1 MGMFTGF
8 GLSRASNNGDFYDHL
23 DLIIIT
29 TNLVNIIIILTK
41 SPVPV
46 KINNLTQ
53 VIATMTSSAVAKLL
67 EGLNFLSSI
76 FSNKSKDKL
85 NLIVYHLHHVLFYQV
100 ISHLCYTDRASMTT
114 PSEVVVKQGVFAS
127 VCFTLN

>member
-8 GLSRASNNGDFYDHL
+8 GLSRASNNGDFYDHF

-46 KINNLTQ
+46 KINNPTQ

-85 NLIVYHLHHVLFYQV
+85 NLIEYHLHQAF
-100 ISHLCYTDRASMTT
+100 SHIFYTDRASMTT
-114 PSEVVVKQGVFAS
+114 PSEVVVKQGMLAL

>member
-1 MGMFTGF
+1 MQ
-8 GLSRASNNGDFYDHL
+8 LC
-23 DLIIIT
+23 T
-29 TNLVNIIIILTK
+29 T
-41 SPVPV
+41 VPV

-85 NLIVYHLHHVLFYQV
+85 NLIEYHLHQAFSHIFY
-100 ISHLCYTDRASMTT
+100 TGRASMTT
-114 PSEVVVKQGVFAS
+114 PSEVVAKQGMLAL

>member
-85 NLIVYHLHHVLFYQV
+85 NLIEYHLHQAF
-100 ISHLCYTDRASMTT
+100 SHIFYTDRASMTT
-114 PSEVVVKQGVFAS
+114 PSEVVAKQGVFAS
-127 VCFTLN
+127 VCFTLK

>member
-41 SPVPV
+41 SPV

-85 NLIVYHLHHVLFYQV
+85 NLIEYHLHQAF
-100 ISHLCYTDRASMTT
+100 SHIFNTGRASMTT
-114 PSEVVVKQGVFAS
+114 PSEFAAKQGVFAS

>member
-76 FSNKSKDKL
+76 FSNKSKDIL
-85 NLIVYHLHHVLFYQV
+85 NLIEYHLHQAF
-100 ISHLCYTDRASMTT
+100 SHIFYTDRASMTT
-114 PSEVVVKQGVFAS
+114 PSEVVAKQGVFAS

>member
-29 TNLVNIIIILTK
+29 TNLVNIITILTK

-85 NLIVYHLHHVLFYQV
+85 NLIEYHLHQAF
-100 ISHLCYTDRASMTT
+100 SHIFYTDRASMTT
-114 PSEVVVKQGVFAS
+114 PSEVVVKQGMLAL

>member
-41 SPVPV
+41 SPV

-85 NLIVYHLHHVLFYQV
+85 NLIEYHLHQAF
-100 ISHLCYTDRASMTT
+100 SHIFYTDRASMTT
-114 PSEVVVKQGVFAS
+114 PSEVVAKQGMLAL

>member
-85 NLIVYHLHHVLFYQV
+85 NLIEYHLHQAF
-100 ISHLCYTDRASMTT
+100 SHIFCTDRASMTT
-114 PSEVVVKQGVFAS
+114 PSEVVVKQGMLAL

>member
-41 SPVPV
+41 SPV

-85 NLIVYHLHHVLFYQV
+85 NLIEYHLHQAF
-100 ISHLCYTDRASMTT
+100 SHIFYTDRASMTT
-114 PSEVVVKQGVFAS
+114 PSEVVAKQGVLA
-127 VCFTLN
+127 

>member
-1 MGMFTGF
+1 M
-8 GLSRASNNGDFYDHL
+8 A
-23 DLIIIT
+23 
-29 TNLVNIIIILTK
+29 
-41 SPVPV
+41 V
-46 KINNLTQ
+46 KINILTQ

-85 NLIVYHLHHVLFYQV
+85 NLIEYHLHQAF
-100 ISHLCYTDRASMTT
+100 SHLFYTDRASMTT
-114 PSEVVVKQGVFAS
+114 PSEVVAKQGMLAL

>member
-85 NLIVYHLHHVLFYQV
+85 NLIVYHLHQAF
-100 ISHLCYTDRASMTT
+100 SHIFYTDRASMTT
-114 PSEVVVKQGVFAS
+114 PSEVVAKQGMLAL

>member
-41 SPVPV
+41 SPV

-85 NLIVYHLHHVLFYQV
+85 NLIEYHLHQAFSN
-100 ISHLCYTDRASMTT
+100 IFYTDRASMTT
-114 PSEVVVKQGVFAS
+114 PSEVVAKQGMLAL

>member
-67 EGLNFLSSI
+67 EGFNFLSSI

-85 NLIVYHLHHVLFYQV
+85 NLIEYHLHQAF
-100 ISHLCYTDRASMTT
+100 SHIFYTDRASMTT
-114 PSEVVVKQGVFAS
+114 PSEVVVKQGMLAL